1 VRGCRR
7 PGEEAA
13 LDAKRIS
20 SRNDEGGTAMA
31 TLTISPET
39 VCYVI
44 VKAREFD
51 VKVDPAD
58 PDSGS
63 NPTDD
68 DEIDILED
76 LADDP
81 TFEEVSGVLG
91 ALNDDESLDLVAL
104 TWIGRGDYTSEDW
117 DEARDQA
124 REIPLKD
131 RPRYLLGT
139 PLLGDFLED
148 GLSELGHSCEDY
160 DIDRL

>member
-1 VRGCRR
+1 
-7 PGEEAA
+7 
-13 LDAKRIS
+13 
-20 SRNDEGGTAMA
+20 MA
-31 TLTISPET
+31 DLTISPET
-39 VCYVI
+39 VCYLI

-68 DEIDILED
+68 NEIDILED

-81 TFEEVSGVLG
+81 TFEEVSSALG
-91 ALNDDESLDLVAL
+91 ALNEDETLDLVAL

-117 DEARDQA
+117 EEARDQA

-139 PLLGDFLED
+139 PLLGDFLEE
-148 GLSELGHSCEDY
+148 GLSELGYSCEDY
-160 DIDRL
+160 EIDRL

>member
-1 VRGCRR
+1 
-7 PGEEAA
+7 
-13 LDAKRIS
+13 
-20 SRNDEGGTAMA
+20 MA